1 MSCQCLK
8 CSSISVV
15 NGTVRSTKGHVV
27 GGEEES
33 REEEEEQGGG
43 GSGEECD

>member
-1 MSCQCLK
+1 M
-8 CSSISVV
+8 

-27 GGEEES
+27 GREEES
-33 REEEEEQGGG
+33 REEEEQGGG

>member
-1 MSCQCLK
+1 M
-8 CSSISVV
+8 

-33 REEEEEQGGG
+33 REEEEEVGRSVINLPQE
-43 GSGEECD
+43 SM

>member
-15 NGTVRSTKGHVV
+15 NGTVKSTKGHVV

-33 REEEEEQGGG
+33 REEEEQGGG

>member
-1 MSCQCLK
+1 MPCQCLK
-8 CSSISVV
+8 CSSINVV

-33 REEEEEQGGG
+33 REEEEQRGG